1 MPISTTDL
9 IELDTSEVKVL
20 GKSLATIARES
31 PKTVRMALGRQ
42 VRNTQKS
49 IAATVR
55 NYALRSKV
63 EGKRTTLARF
73 PKRHPITVS
82 LHGKKGGGKLGDNRA
97 VSVTR
102 GGNEFAVGYKGG
114 LTPFAERWQT
124 GGKVGLYRDSAAN
137 HIRTRLFKPQ
147 WDALMQ
153 DPAFQWRVYR
163 VLGRLY
169 DIHTPEELEAASG
182 DSAGAYFAAMLGT
195 TAGIAALEDKGMGN
209 PEESS
214 AVQAVIGMFGVYGL
228 AMQSR
233 FTEDAPPMPSGV
245 KLANYADVF
254 AGAVCRDCPGLAAL
268 ASPDAYVTKD
278 CPPMLIQGGTADEI
292 VPYEGSVALAERV
305 NAVCGEG
312 RAILEPLPGATHG
325 HPDYASPERERS
337 RFEFLDRVLMK

>member
-182 DSAGAYFAAMLGT
+182 DSAGPAHAILRSMVFKRLREDGE
-195 TAGIAALEDKGMGN
+195 ALLENPRTWKGR
-209 PEESS
+209 PF
-214 AVQAVIGMFGVYGL
+214 FGVL
-228 AMQSR
+228 ADDVRKR
-233 FTEDAPPMPSGV
+233 F
-245 KLANYADVF
+245 
-254 AGAVCRDCPGLAAL
+254 
-268 ASPDAYVTKD
+268 
-278 CPPMLIQGGTADEI
+278 
-292 VPYEGSVALAERV
+292 VPSVAS
-305 NAVCGEG
+305 
-312 RAILEPLPGATHG
+312 ILEKELKKELPQ
-325 HPDYASPERERS
+325 
-337 RFEFLDRVLMK
+337 